1 MKTYAATIIGL
12 KLQPLGF
19 KNNSFE
25 IEVTGTR
32 APTVSELKDVA
43 EAAHANWQFFPGP
56 QHGLDQHFSHHRK
69 GNVCVYSLHA
79 VCLFQMAE
87 KTAEFDLAA
96 GVEADTFDEAGA
108 FDDVALA

>member
-19 KNNSFE
+19 KNNRFE

-32 APTVSELKDVA
+32 VPTVSELKDVA

-56 QHGLDQHFSHHRK
+56 QHGLDQHYANHRK

-79 VCLFQMAE
+79 VCLFQL
-87 KTAEFDLAA
+87 TDDLAA
-96 GVEADTFDEAGA
+96 QGFAEVERIEEM
-108 FDDVALA
+108 DDAEVA